1 MALPNTKIFLGAY
14 ETLITNVFT
23 LCNSDKKK
31 EDSEPEQIGGSE
43 TDLTAVLN
51 AWYSAGFHTGK

>member
-1 MALPNTKIFLGAY
+1 MKHSLLMC
-14 ETLITNVFT
+14 LL

-31 EDSEPEQIGGSE
+31 EDSELEQIGGSE

>member
-1 MALPNTKIFLGAY
+1 MCLL
-14 ETLITNVFT
+14 

-31 EDSEPEQIGGSE
+31 EDSELEQIGGSE